1 MILEP
6 ISLRQN
12 ELLMLNSTVK
22 HKRFF
27 EVKKKIKKDSKSSI
41 SEMSLSRKAL
51 DFSDIQ
57 VEAKYRYIP
66 VSTSSINK
74 LSDKENHYQTVN
86 SIKMR

>member
-51 DFSDIQ
+51 DFSDI
-57 VEAKYRYIP
+57 
-66 VSTSSINK
+66 
-74 LSDKENHYQTVN
+74 
-86 SIKMR
+86 